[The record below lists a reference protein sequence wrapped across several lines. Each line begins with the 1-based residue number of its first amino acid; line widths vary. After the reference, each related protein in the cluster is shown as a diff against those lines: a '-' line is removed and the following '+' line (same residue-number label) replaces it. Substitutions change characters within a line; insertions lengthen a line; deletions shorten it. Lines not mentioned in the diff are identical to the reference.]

1 MPVYNYVCKVC
12 GAKFEER
19 VSFNDDPERV
29 SCPNGHQHVRQV
41 FSPPTIIFKGKGF
54 YVTDHPSSGK

>member
-1 MPVYNYVCKVC
+1 MPVYNFVCKVC
-12 GAKFEER
+12 GAKFEEFI
-19 VSFNDDPERV
+19 SFNEDPEHV
-29 SCPNGHQHVRQV
+29 SCPNGHRQVRQV